1 MEAQMQGVSQSNDA
15 QQLEIDKLKADNADM
30 KSEIEKI
37 KIYRR
42 ATSTA
47 PQENN
52 AVT

>member
-37 KIYRR
+37 KNLLGGQ
-42 ATSTA
+42 TSTA
-47 PQENN
+47 PQEK
-52 AVT
+52 